1 MQNEIRNAIQ
11 TVLGELGIS
20 DVDFVVEHPADLSH
34 GDYATNVAMVAM
46 RRQAE
51 KLETKSQNVFFG
63 ELNNGTARSP
73 RELAEIVK
81 QKLEGKMPQVTRIE
95 VAGPGFINISLSRD
109 FFREK
114 IADIL
119 ANPDTWGRNNSWAGK
134 KVLVEYTDP
143 NPFKEFHI
151 GHLFTN
157 TVGESIARL
166 FMMNG
171 ADTKHLNY
179 QGDVGLHV
187 AHAIW
192 GMKEL
197 GITADS
203 AFTARDLG
211 RAYAH
216 GATAYKSED
225 PRAVQEIRDINKAVY
240 ERSDA
245 GINALYDA
253 GRKVSLEFFEEV
265 YAVLDTQFD
274 AYFFESEAGPKGKE
288 LVLENPDVFPESD
301 SARIFEG
308 EKYGLHTRVFLNKEG
323 LPTYEAK
330 ELALAK
336 LKEERLGAYDH
347 SVISTANEV
356 SEYFKVLKKA
366 MSFVYPELAEK
377 TEHIGH
383 GTVRLSTG
391 KMSSR
396 TGDVIPA
403 LDFIDEVS
411 DAAAAK
417 MDEGG
422 KIAPTE
428 ALARDI
434 AIGAIRYATLHGSIF
449 QNSVFDKEKALSF
462 EGDSGP
468 YLQYTHARIVSVLEK
483 AKGVGVVPATD
494 GMPDEAYPIEKYLY
508 QFEEVVKEALD
519 DRAPHKVAVYL
530 TELAG
535 AFNAFYGKETIADA
549 SDKYAPYKAG
559 IAEAV
564 RITLK
569 NGLWVLGIKAPSKM

>member
-11 TVLGELGIS
+11 AVLRELGIS
-20 DVDFVVEHPADLSH
+20 DVDFVVEHPADMSH
-34 GDYATNVAMVAM
+34 GDYATNVAMVSAK
-46 RRQAE
+46 
-51 KLETKSQNVFFG
+51 KLGKN
-63 ELNNGTARSP
+63 P
-73 RELAEIVK
+73 REVAAEISGA
-81 QKLEGKMPQVTRIE
+81 LEGSIEHVSAIE
-95 VAGPGFINISLSRD
+95 VAGAGFINFTLSRD
-109 FFREK
+109 FFSEK
-114 IADIL
+114 ITDIL
-119 ANPDTWGRNNSWAGK
+119 ANSDSWGRNDSWAGK

-171 ADTKHLNY
+171 ADTKRVCY

-187 AHAIW
+187 AHALW

-197 GITADS
+197 GIAPDTS
-203 AFTARDLG
+203 FTARDLG

-216 GATAYKSED
+216 GATAYKNED
-225 PRAVQEIRDINKAVY
+225 PRAVQEIRTINKAVY
-240 ERSDA
+240 ERSDENL
-245 GINALYDA
+245 NALYDA
-253 GRKVSLEFFEEV
+253 GRAVSLAFFEEV

-274 AYFFESEAGPKGKE
+274 AYFFESEAGPRGKE
-288 LVLENPDVFPESD
+288 LVLAHPEVFPTSD
-301 SARIFEG
+301 GARIFDG
-308 EKYGLHTRVFLNKEG
+308 EKHGLHTRVFLNKEE

-336 LKEERLGAYDH
+336 MKEERLGVYDH
-347 SVISTANEV
+347 SVISTANEIT
-356 SEYFKVLKKA
+356 EYFKVLKKA
-366 MSFVYPELAEK
+366 MSFIYPELETK

-383 GTVRLSTG
+383 GTVRLTTG

-403 LDFIDEVS
+403 LEFIDEVA

-422 KIAPTE
+422 KSAPTE
-428 ALARDI
+428 ELSRDI
-434 AIGAIRYATLHGSIF
+434 AIGAIRYATLRGSIF
-449 QNSVFDKEKALSF
+449 QDSVFDKEKALSF

-483 AKGVGVVPATD
+483 AKSVEVYPSTKAGPA
-494 GMPDEAYPIEKYLY
+494 EAYPLEKVLY
-508 QFEEVVKEALD
+508 QFEEVVAKALRE
-519 DRAPHKVAVYL
+519 RAPHMVTVYL

-535 AFNAFYGKETIADA
+535 AFNAFYGEEKIADPT
-549 SDKYAPYKAG
+549 DLHAPYKAG
-559 IAEAV
+559 IADAV

-569 NGLWVLGIKAPSKM
+569 NGLWVLGIKAPNKM